1 MGIRQLLS
9 YLKRYLKKVNLN
21 EYQGL
26 TCGIDGHY
34 YLHLYKYLLKK
45 VILDEN
51 PDFTI
56 LYKFIAEQIIKMKK
70 NYNITSVVVID
81 GDSPPIKAKEKA
93 IRTQKRENI
102 LLYVNELIKNQKYK
116 KAAEEKINSISF
128 KPPFIKDFIEILKKY
143 EIDYIICPYES
154 DYELKYLEQN
164 KVIDFIIGNDSDFV
178 AFGCKNVIFGFD
190 LEKFEGL
197 KYNQDE
203 CKKLFFD
210 KNFSEEKLLYQCL
223 FRGCDFF
230 EGIPKNLNIIRNVI
244 QNEKD
249 NDYMKIIKKL
259 LEGIS
264 KKSKGN
270 ILEETI
276 NQFEKA
282 LIIYKYGV
290 VYCPF
295 EKKGKYLNDLP
306 NDEKNF
312 VYKYN
317 LDNIVGKIHP
327 PNIMYGI
334 TIGEINP
341 ITLDKLE
348 GNLKSK
354 QVQNYNNINNI
365 FNPLLFALNCY
376 FTNNQNNDKEK

>member
-1 MGIRQLLS
+1 MGIRRLFS
-9 YLKRYLKKVNLN
+9 YLKSHLKRVDLEQYKN
-21 EYQGL
+21 L
-26 TCGIDGHY
+26 TCGIDGHHF
-34 YLHLYKYLLKK
+34 LHTLKPILKK
-45 VILDEN
+45 TILDEI
-51 PDFTI
+51 PDYNQ
-56 LYKFIAEQIIKMKK
+56 LYELIAEKLLLMKK
-70 NYNITSVVVID
+70 LYNITPIVVID
-81 GDSPPIKAKEKA
+81 GNSPPIKFNEKEK
-93 IRTQKRENI
+93 RRVQREKNMI
-102 LLYVNELIKNQKYK
+102 YVNELIKKKEYE
-116 KAAEEKINSISF
+116 KAAEEKLNSLSF
-128 KPPFIKDFIEILKKY
+128 KPPFCKDFHEVLNKY
-143 EIDYIICPYES
+143 NIINIICPYEG
-154 DYELKYLEQN
+154 DYELKYLEEN

-317 LDNIVGKIHP
+317 LDNIVGKIHNN
-327 PNIMYGI
+327 NIMYGI
-334 TIGEINP
+334 SIGEINP

-348 GNLKSK
+348 GNKKSN
-354 QVQNYNNINNI
+354 QVQNNNNLNNM
-365 FNPLLFALNCY
+365 FNPFLIAYDLF
-376 FTNNQNNDKEK
+376 F